1 MSRLH
6 RPLVQHQRQPGTL
19 QSIKGRGAS
28 AEVLIKYGADVN
40 KTLDT
45 GNTALMWAAKNGQME
60 IVKMLLEAKADH
72 RIENHLGL
80 MAADWAASRGHVEIF
95 NLLNVLQ

>member
-19 QSIKGRGAS
+19 QSIKGRAAT

-45 GNTALMWAAKNGQME
+45 GNTALTWAAKNGQME

-72 RIENHLGL
+72 RIENLT
-80 MAADWAASRGHVEIF
+80 ASDWAASRGHVEIF
-95 NLLNVLQ
+95 NLLNALE